1 MVVGNQIIIKYG
13 SSYLMV
19 EIDKGIL
26 MYGFSK
32 NTWINSIVL
41 VSAEKLAI
49 HLLVQLYQCK
59 KSIQDA

>member
-1 MVVGNQIIIKYG
+1 
-13 SSYLMV
+13 MV
-19 EIDKGIL
+19 EIDKEIL
-26 MYGFSK
+26 MYVFSK

-49 HLLVQLYQCK
+49 HLTGTTLSMQ